1 MRSFMKRCH
10 FGEGEGGRGGH
21 SIYSSTTGT
30 VLTLLT
36 RKKIIFLWYN
46 FFWYDFFLGKI
57 QLLENFVSSPS
68 GNFYVELNKMFN
80 KNSFHVFS
88 DVFPTKC
95 LFFFFCHL
103 PTHLDFFFPVEQN
116 YSLKNSPIHHQSRL
130 YFMIKHD
137 FFLTK
142 YSI

>member
-1 MRSFMKRCH
+1 MSFW
-10 FGEGEGGRGGH
+10 GGGGGGGGAFNLFLDNRN
-21 SIYSSTTGT
+21 SFNSFN
-30 VLTLLT
+30 
-36 RKKIIFLWYN
+36 KEKIIFLWCN

-95 LFFFFCHL
+95 PFFFFCHL
-103 PTHLDFFFPVEQN
+103 PTHLGFFFPVEQN